1 VTLGGLSA
9 MQKQANKISGALPAA
24 TQLVYND
31 QFQSAG
37 QVLQLSIDLT
47 AANAIGFSAHNPG
60 ITTCSVV
67 IQPKPSASST
77 C

>member
-1 VTLGGLSA
+1 MWRAALQAFIVTLGGLSA

-37 QVLQLSIDLT
+37 QVPTI
-47 AANAIGFSAHNPG
+47 
-60 ITTCSVV
+60 
-67 IQPKPSASST
+67 PST
-77 C
+77 